1 VKATTEQKRLFLQA
15 QFNLLFR
22 KLRRGVLLQREEILD
37 LMPFTDEQVQ
47 AGTLEAR
54 P

>member
-1 VKATTEQKRLFLQA
+1 MKATTEQKRLFLQA
-15 QFNLLFR
+15 HFNLLFR

-37 LMPFTDEQVQ
+37 LMPFTDEPVQ